1 MGQPDARLRYDRA
14 RRGGQRESVAPLVQL
29 SAGNDGVSVNGTVRP
44 VLPGADVQV
53 QRLGVNGW
61 ETVAH
66 TTAGSDGSYSAT
78 LNLSPGS
85 YRARVT
91 AGRGFAIGL
100 SETLTV
106 VAQ

>member
-1 MGQPDARLRYDRA
+1 MRV
-14 RRGGQRESVAPLVQL
+14 SVAPLVQL